1 MQRSSNSDVAAWFI
15 SRKVLGIRGKK
26 GECESPTDDM
36 VRISCS
42 HLLGSLVICRI
53 TKYQPDKPLL
63 TGHPFGLVISPS
75 CCSDQTNPTN
85 LVNISLQPGV
95 VSSILNWSMTRKSGI
110 KISLLKMGSW
120 DDPVCG
126 LEIGLEYRA

>member
-1 MQRSSNSDVAAWFI
+1 
-15 SRKVLGIRGKK
+15 
-26 GECESPTDDM
+26 M

-53 TKYQPDKPLL
+53 TKYQPDKAPPDWSWSSYL
-63 TGHPFGLVISPS
+63 PVVQI
-75 CCSDQTNPTN
+75 NPTLDN
-85 LVNISLQPGV
+85 IQWLSAFSQEFFVHFELVNDPENIS
-95 VSSILNWSMTRKSGI
+95 IE
-110 KISLLKMGSW
+110 ISLLRIGSW

>member
-42 HLLGSLVICRI
+42 HLLGSLVICWI
-53 TKYQPDKPLL
+53 TKYQPDKPPPDWSSLWLGHLSFLLFRSTELKIQWLSAFSQELFRPFL
-63 TGHPFGLVISPS
+63 TG
-75 CCSDQTNPTN
+75 Q
-85 LVNISLQPGV
+85 
-95 VSSILNWSMTRKSGI
+95 
-110 KISLLKMGSW
+110 
-120 DDPVCG
+120 
-126 LEIGLEYRA
+126 

>member
-53 TKYQPDKPLL
+53 TKYQPDKPPPDWSSLWLGHLSFLL
-63 TGHPFGLVISPS
+63 FRSNEPNQCSEYQPS
-75 CCSDQTNPTN
+75 ARSCFIHFE
-85 LVNISLQPGV
+85 LVNDLEKT
-95 VSSILNWSMTRKSGI
+95 VSKSASS
-110 KISLLKMGSW
+110 KW
-120 DDPVCG
+120 G
-126 LEIGLEYRA
+126 LGMIRSVGLR